1 MVTGLTLVLVA
12 LVSPLDRIS
21 EQLASA
27 HMVQHLLLADLV
39 PIALILAFTK
49 VLLRPVTREIHAL
62 EKRAGWLA
70 HPVFG
75 RHRLRRRHVALARAG
90 LYDAALN
97 HAGVHV
103 LEHLTFAASGSL
115 YWWHLISPIRS
126 RLRLGGM
133 APVAYMVSTKLLV
146 GALGVFLAF
155 YPKLL
160 YTPYAVDGERWG
172 MSPLDDQHVA
182 GLIMG
187 LEQSLV
193 MGVGL
198 AYLFTRMLTEA
209 DAADRRADALR
220 EHLAVRA
227 PGGPVDAGACRGRR
241 RRAPKVTSPSTVSR
255 SASTS
260 DGGPA
265 GKRASKSPTSLNS
278 SLSDDERRARRG
290 RRPARPRRRRVSA

>member
-1 MVTGLTLVLVA
+1 MPKVPVETSWTIAPAVLASVAALAAVYGVRWRRVRRDSGPRRAGIGRLAFWLTGLTLVLAA

-27 HMVQHLLLADLV
+27 HMVQHLILADLV
-39 PIALILAFTK
+39 PITLILAFTK
-49 VLLRPVTREIHAL
+49 VLLRPVTRTVHDI

-70 HPVFG
+70 HPVAG
-75 RHRLRRRHVALARAG
+75 VLAYIGVMWLWHVPV

-97 HAGVHV
+97 HSGVHV
-103 LEHLTFAASGSL
+103 LEHLTFAVSGSL

-160 YTPYAVDGERWG
+160 FSPYAVAGTRWNL
-172 MSPLDDQHVA
+172 SPLDDQHVA

-198 AYLFTRMLTEA
+198 AYLFTRMLSESEA
-209 DAADRRADALR
+209 QDLR
-220 EHLAVRA
+220 EERYESSA
-227 PGGPVDAGACRGRR
+227 PSG
-241 RRAPKVTSPSTVSR
+241 T
-255 SASTS
+255 
-260 DGGPA
+260 
-265 GKRASKSPTSLNS
+265 
-278 SLSDDERRARRG
+278 
-290 RRPARPRRRRVSA
+290 

>member
-1 MVTGLTLVLVA
+1 MFVSVLVYAYVYGARWRRVRAKHGARGAGVGRLVLFMTGLVLVIAA

-21 EQLASA
+21 EQLASG
-27 HMVQHLLLADLV
+27 HMIQHLILADLV
-39 PIALILAFTK
+39 PIALILGLTK
-49 VLLRPVTREIHAL
+49 IILRPLTREIQAL
-62 EKRAGWLA
+62 ERRAGFIGS
-70 HPVFG
+70 PVFG
-75 RHRLRRRHVALARAG
+75 VVAYVGTMWLWHVPVM
-90 LYDAALN
+90 YDAALD

-103 LEHLTFAASGSL
+103 LEHLTFAFSGSL

-133 APVAYMVSTKLLV
+133 APVGYMVSTKLLV

-160 YTPYAVDGERWG
+160 YSPYDVNGTRWG

-198 AYLFTRMLTEA
+198 AYLFARMLSEA
-209 DAADRRADALR
+209 DDADRREERLED
-220 EHLAVRA
+220 LAVADRGRPLDTGA
-227 PGGPVDAGACRGRR
+227 AADDDVGAEGDVPVDLKPVRL
-241 RRAPKVTSPSTVSR
+241 
-255 SASTS
+255 
-260 DGGPA
+260 DQ
-265 GKRASKSPTSLNS
+265 
-278 SLSDDERRARRG
+278 
-290 RRPARPRRRRVSA
+290 